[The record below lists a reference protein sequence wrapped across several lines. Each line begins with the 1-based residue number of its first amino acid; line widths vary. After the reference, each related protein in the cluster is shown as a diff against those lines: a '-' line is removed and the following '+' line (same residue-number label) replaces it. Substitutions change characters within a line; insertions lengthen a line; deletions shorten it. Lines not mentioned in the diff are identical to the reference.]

1 MLRVANHTEHTGSMR
16 RLWHGDRTRPV
27 GSYRSCRP
35 YLIFTLG
42 LGLSAAL
49 LGSASVVVPVAS
61 HEQDTGRL
69 AGRQTTTSPTSQP
82 ATPVG
87 FIGTDQISY
96 PDLVL
101 LVKTARRAFR
111 EKITKGTEL
120 PPRYRPPALEGI
132 QGRVH
137 LTLRS
142 DGGVLAEAESPEM
155 PVLDAALAAGT
166 RLADEARRLAGL
178 SREERKPGGLR
189 ADDLRDGGDS
199 LGLEFELM
207 TSWVP
212 VEYQYGENATWPESL
227 LHAFEPAVE
236 GIGVEYRGRRGW
248 TRPSEVVS
256 KGFSADL
263 AIQAAEA
270 SVELR
275 HADKLRFEREISYFR
290 IPAYHLWQ
298 AAAHESPI
306 RLWRGDSL
314 VPDVATATDLDAA
327 IHRLG
332 DYLAYRQNSTGW
344 FAHEYIPAEDRYTE
358 GNSAVVQLVA
368 LQGLAT
374 YAAWSG
380 DRDLL
385 SKAQRGIRRNA
396 EFLQPL
402 SAERVSEDGRI
413 EVVGRG
419 LALSFPGH
427 EDQLELSARLLLAMT
442 ALGAECLEPTTR
454 PAGGSAATQPVLSA
468 KQQMEGLRDG
478 LLSVQHENGRLAI
491 ILPDHPEAATGGGKA
506 AGWALAALCGLPEAG
521 RDPRIQR
528 AAQRALQYYSKDEET
543 LAQPQA
549 AAALARAFSLAYA
562 ATNDARVSDLV
573 FSILD
578 RFAALQVTATVCPWP
593 DLVGAIN
600 VRELGVVGA
609 DTALYLA
616 ALADGALLADRIGD
630 RARAEMYRETLRAA
644 ARFVMQLE
652 VRESGCYCIRS
663 PRDALGGVRAAPW
676 DHRIRVDRCAE
687 AVMALIRARE
697 ALYGPRPLRGR

>member
-1 MLRVANHTEHTGSMR
+1 M
-16 RLWHGDRTRPV
+16 
-27 GSYRSCRP
+27 C
-35 YLIFTLG
+35 

-49 LGSASVVVPVAS
+49 IVSASAVVLPAS
-61 HEQDTGRL
+61 PEHDSGKPAGGR
-69 AGRQTTTSPTSQP
+69 TTTSPSIRP
-82 ATPVG
+82 AIPETAAAS
-87 FIGTDQISY
+87 DEISY

-120 PPRYRPPALEGI
+120 PARYRPPALAGV
-132 QGRVH
+132 QGRVR
-137 LTLRS
+137 LALRN
-142 DGGVLAEAESPEM
+142 DGAILAEAESAEM
-155 PVLDAALAAGT
+155 SVLDAALAGGT

-178 SREERKPGGLR
+178 GREERRPGGLR
-189 ADDLRDGGDS
+189 ADELRDGGDS

-212 VEYQYGENATWPESL
+212 VEYQYGENGTWPESL

-236 GIGVEYRGRRGW
+236 GIGVEFRGRRGW
-248 TRPSEVVS
+248 TWPSEVVS

-270 SVELR
+270 SVELK
-275 HADKLRFEREISYFR
+275 HADKLRFEREIRYFR

-314 VPDVATATDLDAA
+314 VPEVATAADLDAA
-327 IHRLG
+327 IQRLG

-368 LQGLAT
+368 LHGLAV
-374 YAAWSG
+374 YAGWSG

-385 SKAQRGIRRNA
+385 SKARRGIRRNA

-413 EVVGRG
+413 EVLGRG

-442 ALGAECLEPTTR
+442 AVGASSLEPTTQ
-454 PAGGSAATQPVLSA
+454 PAGGPATTQPALSG
-468 KQQMEGLRDG
+468 KQQVDGLRDG
-478 LLSVQHENGRLAI
+478 LLSVQQENGRLAI
-491 ILPDHPEAATGGGKA
+491 ILPEQPDAATGGGKA

-528 AAQRALQYYSKDEET
+528 AAQRALQYYSRDEET
-543 LAQPQA
+543 LSQPQA

-562 ATNDARVSDLV
+562 ATNDARASDLV
-573 FSILD
+573 FAILD
-578 RFAALQVTATVCPWP
+578 RFAALQVTAAVCPWP

-616 ALADGALLADRIGD
+616 AMADGALLADRIGD
-630 RARAEMYRETLRAA
+630 RVRAAKYRETVRAA

-652 VRESGCYCIRS
+652 VREAGCYYIRS

-676 DHRIRVDRCAE
+676 DHRIRVDRCGE

-697 ALYGPRPLRGR
+697 ALHGPRPPRSR